1 MNSGSPTDPYSSNSI
16 KKPSQEMRRYKTD
29 HMKKKNFKFQK
40 NCFCS
45 SNNSLYNHF
54 AISSKTL
61 KVSRAVF
68 SQENFLTCSYPS
80 LTISPFNFRSAQT
93 SLIFSSMSSTFCGST
108 YSEVLSDPK

>member
-1 MNSGSPTDPYSSNSI
+1 MNGRSPTDPYSPNSI
-16 KKPSQEMRRYKTD
+16 KKPSQIMRWNETD

-68 SQENFLTCSYPS
+68 SQENFLTCSYPF
-80 LTISPFNFRSAQT
+80 LTISPFNFGSDKT
-93 SLIFSSMSSTFCGST
+93 SLIFSSISSTFCWST